1 MKHITSIFILI
12 TSLLHIVFFK
22 IESIDFMKLETLQR
36 FSLTAEKAEVVK
48 VWAYNQGFYNLF
60 IAFGLL
66 YGIYLLYRDDL
77 NKAKPLL
84 STLLLI
90 IVGAGIVLA
99 TSADGK
105 IIAAS
110 IQAIPALIAFILLN
124 LYSKT
129 KNK

>member
-1 MKHITSIFILI
+1 
-12 TSLLHIVFFK
+12 
-22 IESIDFMKLETLQR
+22 MKLETLQR